1 MKNNIHYMNLLRLPF
16 EEIEQGRKTV
26 EMRLFDEKRRGIK
39 IGDTV
44 VFACADLPGREIR
57 ACVTDTRVYEDFFV
71 LAQCYAA
78 EELGFGGKSAEYI
91 AGFMT
96 DIYGVEKLK
105 AYKAFAIKIRKET

>member
-1 MKNNIHYMNLLRLPF
+1 MKHFMKLKPEPF
-16 EEIEQGRKTV
+16 ELIDKGIKIYEL
-26 EMRLFDEKRRGIK
+26 RLFDEKRRGIK

-57 ACVTDTRVYEDFFV
+57 ACVTDTRVYEDFFA

-105 AYKAFAIKIRKET
+105 AYKAFAIKIRKEA